1 MADEEDVE
9 GISYL
14 IRKGYAVIIDEQK
27 FNEGYWLLS
36 ESIQQWEFMNED
48 DKKKYGFYDE

>member
-48 DKKKYGFYDE
+48 EKKIWVL

>member
-27 FNEGYWLLS
+27 FNERYWLLS